1 MKKEGCICLNQ
12 DIGRNA
18 MVLEYRI
25 KARKMA
31 RSILNKW
38 HSRFEEEEINS
49 IVDLSL
55 CEAVSRFDESRGA
68 SFITFM
74 FYHLRGNLIRAI
86 TAATNDSVVSVVDA
100 KEIQLRES
108 LQGGM
113 LNQMEAISAVEA
125 LSGIDPVYPDTALI
139 KKELWQASIAACNKL
154 DKLEREVIYRL
165 YIKEQQVTDIAESLG
180 YSRCHIS
187 RVKSHALECLRSIL
201 GIDQGELNV
210 QEGKELILT
219 PEVRRRQPRSKR
231 NRELQQIQ
239 LRKAA

>member
-1 MKKEGCICLNQ
+1 MEKEGCLCLSQ
-12 DIGRNA
+12 DISRNA
-18 MVLEYRI
+18 MVLEYRT

-31 RSILNKW
+31 RSILNRW

-55 CEAVSRFDESRGA
+55 CEAVSRFDASRGA
-68 SFITFM
+68 SFVTFM

-86 TAATNDSVVSVVDA
+86 TAATNESVVSVIDSR
-100 KEIQLRES
+100 EIQLRES

-113 LNQMEAISAVEA
+113 LSQMEAISAVEA
-125 LSGIDPVYPDTALI
+125 LSGIETVYPDTVLI
-139 KKELWQASIAACNKL
+139 KKELWQASLAACNKL

-187 RVKSHALECLRSIL
+187 RVKSHALDCLRSIL
-201 GIDQGELNV
+201 GINKEELKE
-210 QEGKELILT
+210 QEREEIILSS
-219 PEVRRRQPRSKR
+219 EIRRRKPRSKR

-239 LRKAA
+239 LKKAA